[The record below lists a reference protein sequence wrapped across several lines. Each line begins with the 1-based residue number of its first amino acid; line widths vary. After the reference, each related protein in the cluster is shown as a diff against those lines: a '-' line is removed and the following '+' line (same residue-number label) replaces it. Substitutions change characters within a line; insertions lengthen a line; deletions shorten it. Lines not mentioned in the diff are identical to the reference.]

1 MEAERILGSFVLKK
15 HGALKTVN
23 LPNGGRLNHDF
34 EQMGMA
40 YAPSPLLGTEASQ
53 AVREKRKAEE
63 SKKTDCKKVKDS
75 SEPCNCIQDGTPKE
89 NRCCVDDLA
98 EGQPLVTRYI

>member
-1 MEAERILGSFVLKK
+1 MACKMYHLASSFSFSGVTIGVEGPDVVSATSGRNGFGHCVLAEVRMEAERILGSFVLKK
-15 HGALKTVN
+15 HGALKMVN
-23 LPNGGRLNHDF
+23 LPNGGRLNRDF

-63 SKKTDCKKVKDS
+63 
-75 SEPCNCIQDGTPKE
+75 
-89 NRCCVDDLA
+89 
-98 EGQPLVTRYI
+98 